1 MTLLDNTITGRTNSS
16 HCGPHE
22 IYSSYHGFA
31 YKDTDSL
38 EGLRNLSFRRTF
50 VGVPSIPV
58 DVLSGLA
65 EGQPWFLFDQW
76 LSVAHTQRP
85 EVEICLAV
93 FWQVEHHCD
102 GLL

>member
-31 YKDTDSL
+31 YKDTDSNC
-38 EGLRNLSFRRTF
+38 LRNLSFRRIF

-65 EGQPWFLFDQW
+65 EGQP
-76 LSVAHTQRP
+76 
-85 EVEICLAV
+85 
-93 FWQVEHHCD
+93 
-102 GLL
+102 